1 MRRGGLAFGALA
13 VVAVLSGGAT
23 SSRHQARGVADTTL
37 IVRSVGSVLEFVPPN
52 ISARQG
58 TRVRIRFVNEG
69 SLPHNLVVI
78 RDEDD
83 VDALATAAYAADRT
97 GYVPVA
103 DSAKLVGYTTLASP
117 GQAVEVTFIMPP
129 PGVYPFLCLFPGHSN
144 SMIGS
149 LRSLR

>member
-1 MRRGGLAFGALA
+1 
-13 VVAVLSGGAT
+13 
-23 SSRHQARGVADTTL
+23 
-37 IVRSVGSVLEFVPPN
+37 
-52 ISARQG
+52 
-58 TRVRIRFVNEG
+58 VRIRFINDG
-69 SLPHNLVVI
+69 SLPHNLGVI
-78 RDEDD
+78 RDDDD
-83 VDALATAAYAADRT
+83 VDGLATAAYAADQT

-129 PGVYPFLCLFPGHSN
+129 PGVYPVLCHFPGHAN

>member
-1 MRRGGLAFGALA
+1 MLGAVIV
-13 VVAVLSGGAT
+13 VVALSGGAA
-23 SSRHQARGVADTTL
+23 SPPQQARGAADTTL

-103 DSAKLVGYTTLASP
+103 DSAKLVGYTVLASP

-129 PGVYPFLCLFPGHSN
+129 PGVYPFLCLFPGHAN

>member
-1 MRRGGLAFGALA
+1 LALGALLA
-13 VVAVLSGGAT
+13 VIAISAGA
-23 SSRHQARGVADTTL
+23 SPDPQQARVATDTTL
-37 IVRSVGSVLEFVPPN
+37 TVRAVGSVLEFVPPN

-58 TRVRIRFVNEG
+58 TRVRIRFINDG

-78 RDEDD
+78 RDDDD
-83 VDALATAAYAADRT
+83 VDGLATAAYAADQT

-129 PGVYPFLCLFPGHSN
+129 PGVYPFLCLFPGHAN